1 MERDT
6 PPAPD
11 GSPATTD
18 ALRELYPTSKS
29 TTSLLFG
36 RDTALREYMA
46 LKAQKKELELRI
58 RQIENTIKADLGVSE
73 SGLCGPYRISW
84 KSRTRRSF
92 QENDFIR
99 DHPDLD
105 LTPYFKYTELRP
117 FQVTEQ
123 ITEAV

>member
-1 MERDT
+1 MSANLLTKKQTAAMLLAVRKIK
-6 PPAPD
+6 
-11 GSPATTD
+11 
-18 ALRELYPTSKS
+18 EL
-29 TTSLLFG
+29 
-36 RDTALREYMA
+36 E
-46 LKAQKKELELRI
+46 AQKKELELRI
-58 RQIENTIKADLGVSE
+58 SQIENTIKADLGVSE

-92 QENDFIR
+92 RENDFIR
-99 DHPDLD
+99 DHPDLN